1 MRVAPYLLASLSSSS
16 GFLFRMAA
24 SSSSSIQQIT
34 VKSVLRSAAT
44 RKRFSDINAV
54 LKKDFAVQTIESAAG
69 DDAAQESIQFE
80 RGQLKVD
87 ELACAAGTPF
97 EEELQK
103 RLKALQ
109 SVSTASSQ
117 STVGGPLIGLWQP
130 AVTTYR

>member
-1 MRVAPYLLASLSSSS
+1 MRAAPYLLASLASSS
-16 GFLFRMAA
+16 GFIVKMAA
-24 SSSSSIQQIT
+24 TSSSVEQIT
-34 VKSVLRSAAT
+34 VKGVFGAST
-44 RKRFSDINAV
+44 RKRFADIDAL
-54 LKKDFAVQTIESAAG
+54 LKKEFAVQTVEGAVSDNAVQ
-69 DDAAQESIQFE
+69 DCIQFE

-87 ELACAAGTPF
+87 ELACAAETPF

-117 STVGGPLIGLWQP
+117 STINGPLIGLWQP